1 MRCRTGFE
9 ADAGMSA
16 PSLPTPYLR
25 LDVAKAQASIEAMAA
40 RARALDVGL
49 RPHAKTHKSVRL
61 GRLQLEAGAVG
72 LTVATVG
79 EAEVFAAGGC
89 ADLFIAY
96 PLWVDAP
103 KARRLAAVLEWA
115 SVAVGVD
122 STASLDAMAAH
133 GIRPEVVV
141 EVDSGHHRSGVSPE
155 AAGEIGRYAADAGF
169 VVRGV
174 FTFPGHSYTPQTRAS
189 AAADEAIALAVAAES
204 LAGQGIAVSVRSG
217 GSTPSAQ
224 FAVGR
229 PGGSS
234 GGGWLTELRPGVYV
248 FGDAQQVELGT
259 CAMDDVA
266 LTVVATVVSHAGGR
280 VILDAGSKALGADRA
295 PWASGYGRLAE
306 APDARIV
313 ALSEHHATVEWSG
326 GRLPQ
331 LGSRVL
337 VVPNH
342 VCNTVNLADVYVIG
356 DGPEAWP
363 VDARGCNS

>member
-1 MRCRTGFE
+1 
-9 ADAGMSA
+9 MSA
-16 PSLPTPYLR
+16 TSLPTPYLR
-25 LDVAKAQASIEAMAA
+25 LDLAKAQASIEAMAA
-40 RARALDVGL
+40 RARALGVGL

-61 GRLQLEAGAVG
+61 GRLQLDAGAVG

-103 KARRLAAVLEWA
+103 KARRLAAVLERA

-141 EVDSGHHRSGVSPE
+141 EVDSGHHRSGVSPG

-224 FAVGR
+224 FAVG
-229 PGGSS
+229 S
-234 GGGWLTELRPGVYV
+234 GGGGLTELRPGVYL

-259 CAMDDVA
+259 CAMEDVA

-280 VILDAGSKALGADRA
+280 VILDAGSKAL
-295 PWASGYGRLAE
+295 
-306 APDARIV
+306 
-313 ALSEHHATVEWSG
+313 
-326 GRLPQ
+326 
-331 LGSRVL
+331 
-337 VVPNH
+337 
-342 VCNTVNLADVYVIG
+342 
-356 DGPEAWP
+356 
-363 VDARGCNS
+363 